1 VQVFGMSTKLIR
13 DELLHVIRRNETCFY
28 FDLTRLFVI
37 PHESAAV
44 FES

>member
-1 VQVFGMSTKLIR
+1 MQVLGMSAKLIR
-13 DELLHVIRRNETCFY
+13 DELLDVIRRDKTRFHFN
-28 FDLTRLFVI
+28 LTRLFVI

>member
-1 VQVFGMSTKLIR
+1 MQVFGMGAELVR
-13 DELLHVIRRNETCFY
+13 DELLNVIRRDETCFY
-28 FDLTRLFVI
+28 FDLARLFVI